1 MDRALVIRWLGVAT
15 LAKAGSQLFSWV
27 TTIVVMRTL
36 DPTDYGV
43 VSVVV
48 AFSALL
54 ALFADYPL
62 LTQLVRAK
70 RPSMRRAKAYF
81 GFSTLAA
88 SAGVLLLIISAPL
101 FAEAYDSANVQEAM
115 WIQAFGLAL
124 LPLKLVPESM
134 LLREMRFRQHTTCVL
149 ADATVAAVATLLLAI
164 SGLEFRALILG
175 PIAGLSVRIGLLY
188 YFTGA
193 SIRPQFESRLLR
205 RVARASVQLTAA
217 ELLMHLNA
225 SIPIFIVAAYLTTAE
240 VGYFSTALYWAMVP
254 VARTMVI
261 LNQVMLPVFSTMA
274 SGGQVFC
281 HAIRRAL
288 NNLAYIS
295 VPLFFGLSVCADDIV
310 SLMLG
315 SKWAP
320 VGYGLTLIAFVMPLR
335 MLRDFL
341 INPLQSQREDG
352 TVMRLQFLQTVG
364 TSAACF
370 VGSALG
376 YRSLI
381 LATALSYL
389 LIASLSIVTALRRL
403 QVEVGTIVSDLARVW
418 LSGGLMYLAVQATH
432 YLAPDDTAVSSRL
445 ATQVAIGVVCY
456 TLLTPL
462 LMQGASADI
471 REAAR
476 STFKRWQR
484 GAS

>member
-36 DPTDYGV
+36 DPADYGV

-54 ALFADYPL
+54 ALFGDYPL

-70 RPSMRRAKAYF
+70 QPSMRRARAYF
-81 GFSTLAA
+81 GFSILAA
-88 SAGVLLLIISAPL
+88 AAGIVLLLVAAPL
-101 FAEAYDSANVQEAM
+101 FAAAYESAHVREAM
-115 WIQAFGLAL
+115 WLQALGLAL
-124 LPLKLVPESM
+124 LPLKLVPEST
-134 LLREMRFRQHTTCVL
+134 LLREMRFRQHTSCVL
-149 ADATVAAVATLLLAI
+149 ADATVAAVATLLMAM
-164 SGLEFRALILG
+164 SGLGFRALILG
-175 PIAGLSVRIGLLY
+175 PIVGFGARLVLLY

-193 SIRPQFESRLLR
+193 SIRPQFERRLIWK
-205 RVARASVQLTAA
+205 VARASVQLIAA

-225 SIPIFIVAAYLTTAE
+225 SVPIFIVAAYLSTAE

-274 SGGQVFC
+274 SGGQAFC

-288 NNLAYIS
+288 NNLAYIT

-320 VGYGLTLIAFVMPLR
+320 VGYGLALIALVMPLR

-352 TVMRLQFLQTVG
+352 TVMRLQFLQTIG
-364 TSAACF
+364 TSAACL
-370 VGSALG
+370 VGSAFG

-381 LATALSYL
+381 VATSLSYL
-389 LIASLSIVTALRRL
+389 LIASLSIATALKRL
-403 QVEVGTIVSDLARVW
+403 QVALRPIALDLARVW
-418 LSGGLMYLAVQATH
+418 LAGGLMYMAVLASHQLSPQELSVSARLGVQI
-432 YLAPDDTAVSSRL
+432 AV
-445 ATQVAIGVVCY
+445 GVVSY
-456 TLLTPL
+456 VLLTPM
-462 LMQGASADI
+462 LMQVASADI
-471 REAAR
+471 TDAMR
-476 STFKRWQR
+476 SMFKRWQR